1 MKTSF
6 IVVPFCAF
14 IFFSCGN
21 KNSETADVDSEA
33 VITDTIVNY
42 EETGLRFANST
53 QAVLGK
59 NLMKAINEKG
69 AEDALAFCNEKAYPL
84 TDSMAQV
91 LKVSIKRVSDK
102 PRNKNNLAN
111 GNEAAHIK
119 AFKETLSKGERPKP
133 VVMEI
138 NGKMVGHYAIITNKM
153 CLQCHGTINKEI
165 LPQTYSRI
173 NTLYPGDK
181 ATGYAENQVRG
192 LWVIEMEKNMK

>member
-6 IVVPFCAF
+6 IVVSFCAF
-14 IFFSCGN
+14 IFFICGN
-21 KNSETADVDSEA
+21 KNSETADGKGEA
-33 VITDTIVNY
+33 VNSDTIVNY
-42 EETGLRFANST
+42 EEIGLRFANST

-69 AEDALAFCNEKAYPL
+69 AEGALAFCNEKAYPL

-91 LKVSIKRVSDK
+91 LKASIKRVSDK

-119 AFKETLSKGERPKP
+119 AFKKTLSKGEQPKP
-133 VVMEI
+133 VIMEI

-173 NTLYPGDK
+173 NTLYPDDK

>member
-6 IVVPFCAF
+6 IVVSFCAF

-69 AEDALAFCNEKAYPL
+69 AEGALAFCNEKAYPL

-91 LKVSIKRVSDK
+91 LKASIKRVSDK

-119 AFKETLSKGERPKP
+119 AFKETLSKGEQPKP

-173 NTLYPGDK
+173 NTLYPDDK

>member
-6 IVVPFCAF
+6 IVVSFCAF
-14 IFFSCGN
+14 IFFSCGT
-21 KNSETADVDSEA
+21 KNSETADGNGEA
-33 VITDTIVNY
+33 VIADTIVNY

-69 AEDALAFCNEKAYPL
+69 AEGALAFCNEKAYPL
-84 TDSMAQV
+84 TDSMAQL
-91 LKVSIKRVSDK
+91 LKASIKRVSDK

-119 AFKETLSKGERPKP
+119 AFKETLCKGEQPKP

-173 NTLYPGDK
+173 NTLYPDDK

>member
-1 MKTSF
+1 
-6 IVVPFCAF
+6 
-14 IFFSCGN
+14 
-21 KNSETADVDSEA
+21 
-33 VITDTIVNY
+33 
-42 EETGLRFANST
+42 
-53 QAVLGK
+53 
-59 NLMKAINEKG
+59 MKAINEKG
-69 AEDALAFCNEKAYPL
+69 AEGALAFCNEKAYPL

-91 LKVSIKRVSDK
+91 LKASIKRVSDK

-119 AFKETLSKGERPKP
+119 VFKETLSKGEQPKP

-173 NTLYPGDK
+173 KTLYPGDK

>member
-6 IVVPFCAF
+6 IVVSFCAF
-14 IFFSCGN
+14 IFFKCGT
-21 KNSETADVDSEA
+21 KNSETADGNGEA
-33 VITDTIVNY
+33 VIADTIVNY

-69 AEDALAFCNEKAYPL
+69 AEGALAFCNEKAYPL

-91 LKVSIKRVSDK
+91 LKASIKRVSDK

-119 AFKETLSKGERPKP
+119 AFKETLSKGEQPKP

-173 NTLYPGDK
+173 NTLYPDDK

>member
-6 IVVPFCAF
+6 IVVSFCAF
-14 IFFSCGN
+14 IFFSCGT
-21 KNSETADVDSEA
+21 KNSETADGNGEA
-33 VITDTIVNY
+33 VIADTIVNY

-69 AEDALAFCNEKAYPL
+69 AEGALAFCNEKAYPL

-91 LKVSIKRVSDK
+91 LKASIKRVSDK

-119 AFKETLSKGERPKP
+119 AFKETLSKGEQPKP

-173 NTLYPGDK
+173 NTLYPDDK

>member
-6 IVVPFCAF
+6 ILTLVIAT
-14 IFFSCGN
+14 IILSCGSN
-21 KNSETADVDSEA
+21 NGDTETGNNDNVNADTS
-33 VITDTIVNY
+33 INF

-69 AEDALAFCNEKAYPL
+69 AEGALAFCNEKAYPL

-91 LKVSIKRVSDK
+91 LKASIKRVSDK

-119 AFKETLSKGERPKP
+119 AFKETLSKGEQPKP

>member
-6 IVVPFCAF
+6 IVVSFCAF
-14 IFFSCGN
+14 IFFSCGT
-21 KNSETADVDSEA
+21 KNSETADGNGEA
-33 VITDTIVNY
+33 VIADTFINY

-69 AEDALAFCNEKAYPL
+69 AEGALAFCNEKAYPL

-91 LKVSIKRVSDK
+91 LKASIKRVSDK

-119 AFKETLSKGERPKP
+119 VFKETLSKGEQPKP

-173 NTLYPGDK
+173 NTLYPDDK

>member
-6 IVVPFCAF
+6 IVVSFCAF
-14 IFFSCGN
+14 IFFSCGT
-21 KNSETADVDSEA
+21 KNSETADGNGEA
-33 VITDTIVNY
+33 VIADTIVNY

-69 AEDALAFCNEKAYPL
+69 AEGALAFCNEKAYPL

-119 AFKETLSKGERPKP
+119 AFKETLSKGEQPKP

-173 NTLYPGDK
+173 NTLYPDDK

>member
-6 IVVPFCAF
+6 IVVSFCAF
-14 IFFSCGN
+14 IFFSCGT
-21 KNSETADVDSEA
+21 KNSETADGNGEA
-33 VITDTIVNY
+33 VIADTFINY

-53 QAVLGK
+53 QAVLSK
-59 NLMKAINEKG
+59 NLMNAINEKG
-69 AEDALAFCNEKAYPL
+69 AEGALAFCNEKAYPL

-91 LKVSIKRVSDK
+91 LKVFIKRVSDK

-119 AFKETLSKGERPKP
+119 AFKETLSKGEQPKP

-173 NTLYPGDK
+173 NTLYPDDK

>member
-6 IVVPFCAF
+6 IVFSFCAF
-14 IFFSCGN
+14 IFFSCGT
-21 KNSETADVDSEA
+21 KNSETADGNGEA
-33 VITDTIVNY
+33 VIADTIVNY

-59 NLMKAINEKG
+59 NLMNAINEKG
-69 AEDALAFCNEKAYPL
+69 AEGALAFCNEKAYPL

-91 LKVSIKRVSDK
+91 LKASIKRVSDK

-119 AFKETLSKGERPKP
+119 AFKETLSKGEQPKP

-173 NTLYPGDK
+173 NTLYPDDK

>member
-6 IVVPFCAF
+6 IVVSFCAF
-14 IFFSCGN
+14 IFFSCGT
-21 KNSETADVDSEA
+21 KNSETADGNGEA
-33 VITDTIVNY
+33 VIADTIVNY
-42 EETGLRFANST
+42 EEIGLRFANST

-69 AEDALAFCNEKAYPL
+69 AEGALAFCNEKAYPL

-91 LKVSIKRVSDK
+91 LKASIKRVSDK

-119 AFKETLSKGERPKP
+119 AFKKTLSKGEQPKP
-133 VVMEI
+133 VIMEI

-173 NTLYPGDK
+173 NTLYPDDK

>member
-6 IVVPFCAF
+6 IVVSFCAF
-14 IFFSCGN
+14 IFFSCGT
-21 KNSETADVDSEA
+21 KNSETADGNGEA
-33 VITDTIVNY
+33 VIADTIVNY

-69 AEDALAFCNEKAYPL
+69 AEGALAFCNEKAYPL

-91 LKVSIKRVSDK
+91 LKASIKRVSDK

-119 AFKETLSKGERPKP
+119 VFKETLSKGEQPKP

-173 NTLYPGDK
+173 NTLYPDDK